1 MSAIVREEIIG
12 PCRLIQGDCL
22 EVLPTLAAGSVDM
35 IWTDPPYGHG
45 NLDGDLQ
52 AARVRDGVKGA
63 RKRTAEPI
71 ANDAGEDFEKVMLR
85 FLDESVRVLNRD
97 CCCCCCCCMA
107 GGGPTPTFA
116 KVSQWIDQRMEFFQ
130 ALVWDKSARG
140 NGMGW
145 RYRRNYE
152 FVMVSHRKG
161 GRLLWADDAMAVP
174 NVLRHMPV
182 IDRCHP
188 NEKPVG
194 MIRDFI
200 QWHTQKTHTV
210 LDPFMGSGSTMVA
223 CIHEGRHGIGIE
235 MDRRHFETAV
245 RQVRRAWQDKCSEIK
260 WDALPTRQQK
270 TIDLDAAGA

>member
-1 MSAIVREEIIG
+1 MGIIREEQIG
-12 PCRLIQGDCL
+12 PCRLILGDCL
-22 EVLPTLAAGSVDM
+22 EVLPTLPAGSIDM
-35 IWTDPPYGHG
+35 IWTDPPYGHS

-63 RKRTAEPI
+63 RKRVAEPI
-71 ANDAGEDFEKVMLR
+71 ANDFGEGFDRLMQR
-85 FLDESVRVLNRD
+85 FLDEAVRVLNRD
-97 CCCCCCCCMA
+97 CCCCCCMA

-116 KVSQWIDQRMEFFQ
+116 KMSQWIDERMEFFQ

-161 GRLLWADDAMAVP
+161 GRLLWADEDKAVP

-194 MIRDFI
+194 MIRDFL
-200 QWHTQKTHTV
+200 QWHTQKQQKV

-223 CIHEGRHGIGIE
+223 CVYEERNGIGIE
-235 MDRRHFETAV
+235 TDIVHFETACN
-245 RQVRRAWQDKCSEIK
+245 RIRRAWQDKQSEIK
-260 WDALPTRQQK
+260 FDEPPPHKQLSLMEAE
-270 TIDLDAAGA
+270 